1 MKKRELDLP
10 DNETGIRLNKYLS
23 DAGFC
28 SRRQAD
34 KLVEEKKVIIDGEVA
49 SLGTRVFP
57 GQKVICDGKEVNISL
72 NDELILIALNKP
84 RGIECTSNLSVK
96 NNIIEFVNYPKR
108 IYPIGRLDKD
118 SQGLI
123 LLTNDGS
130 LVNRI
135 LKGSNDHEKEYEV
148 IVDKP
153 ISDEFIRQMEKGVEI
168 LDTVTKPCKIQRIS
182 KCKFKIII
190 TQGLNRQI
198 RRMCEALGYKVRELK
213 RIRIMNIHLGNLKI
227 GSYRNVSNAEYK
239 ELLEQIKESH
249 S

>member
-1 MKKRELDLP
+1 MKKRVLDLP
-10 DNETGIRLNKYLS
+10 DNETGIRLNKFLS

-34 KLVEEKKVIIDGEVA
+34 KLVEEGKVLVDGKIA
-49 SLGTRVFP
+49 LLGTRVFQ
-57 GQKVICDGKEVNISL
+57 GQKVTCEGKEINTNQ
-72 NDELILIALNKP
+72 NDELVLIALNKP

-96 NNIIEFVNYPKR
+96 NNIIDFVNYPKR
-108 IYPIGRLDKD
+108 VYPIGRLDKD

-148 IVDKP
+148 VVDKP
-153 ISDEFIRQMEKGVEI
+153 ITDEFIRQMEKGVEI
-168 LDTVTKPCKIQRIS
+168 LDTITKPCKVKRIS

-213 RIRIMNIHLGNLKI
+213 RIRIMNIYLGNLKI
-227 GSYRNVSNAEYK
+227 GEYKNVSKAEYK
-239 ELLEQIKESH
+239 ELLEQLKESH

>member
-1 MKKRELDLP
+1 MKKRVLDIP

-34 KLVEEKKVIIDGEVA
+34 KLVDDGKIMIDGQVA
-49 SLGTRVFP
+49 TLGTKVFP
-57 GQKVICDGKEVNISL
+57 GQKVTCDGKEIVSNE
-72 NDELILIALNKP
+72 ELILIALNKP

-96 NNIIEFVNYPKR
+96 NNIIDFVKYPKR

-148 IVDKP
+148 VVDKP
-153 ISDEFIRQMEKGVEI
+153 ITDEFIRQMEKGVEI
-168 LDTVTKPCKIQRIS
+168 LDTVTKPCKVSRIS
-182 KCKFKIII
+182 KCKFKIVI

-198 RRMCEALGYKVRELK
+198 RRMCEALGYRVRELK
-213 RIRIMNIHLGNLKI
+213 RIRIMNIHLGTLKL
-227 GSYRNVSNAEYK
+227 GEYK
-239 ELLEQIKESH
+239 DVSKKEYTELLEQLKKSH